1 MFDRKQIIKEIF
13 DNFIISLITTSKELG
28 LEDGEMEGMRT
39 VVTEFI
45 RTKAKEMNDEE
56 LLIAFGNQHEIL
68 DSYIAF
74 LETKLEVG
82 KATEN

>member
-1 MFDRKQIIKEIF
+1 MINRKQIIKEIC
-13 DNFIISLITTSKELG
+13 DNFFISLITTSKELG
-28 LEDGEMEGMRT
+28 MEDGEMEGMRI

-45 RTKAKEMNDEE
+45 RTKAKEMNDED

-74 LETKLEVG
+74 LETKLAVG
-82 KATEN
+82 KKTKN